1 MKNLIK
7 QTMLVSIGGLLATQL
22 SAAVQPNTTAN
33 GVVYLTIDRAAWAT
47 VAPSADYFDIH
58 GNDLGTNSASADVNG
73 KRWMFTDR
81 FEGTNWVAASYP
93 SSYLTPLPDYPLVQ
107 PNGGFVLPVNTYT
120 SNSFAANHEITS
132 YNSTS
137 NTNGYIGL
145 GGSFRATSDF
155 NEPGSSVWWE
165 HLALAQDPAD
175 GIWKLYATSGP
186 GQGSLF
192 ELRNVTAETIN
203 GNLHLSGDYVFGNT
217 DWLQFFQDYNGHL
230 DTNMILG
237 HIELIPAGAA
247 KVFAGKAVI
256 NYNQTAW
263 EALAAGLAAF
273 YGTNPPVLTLS
284 GFFNQAQANML
295 NQSQLLTN
303 VESGYS
309 YSNQVYALNDATVT
323 NLSSRYTQPTTFVYP
338 VGSITNHTGK
348 IGLGGVARFG
358 VFGGSVGNLLFGDY
372 TLQYDSSRIALGGSG
387 WYLLAN
393 INPAAP
399 AFDLLNVSV
408 VDATNS
414 FTISGDLGVSFEV
427 ANFLFHTSGDTLAN
441 VGTFNFTGYTVPPT
455 TPTNVQL
462 VISSGTA
469 TMTLDEGKADSIGW
483 VDAYFSDAKTRG
495 QILSDPALG
504 DAPFMRLSGTPGTLG
519 TSSASGTNGVAGRVQ
534 VIDTIRPFAQIPTPP
549 LPDTYPGAP
558 GASRSRQIT
567 TLRFN
572 ATNILGSWT
581 PSTDSYGF
589 YVNNTAASEQ
599 IAFTCMQRW
608 GGPFTGVLVYG
619 DFALRYVPSRAG
631 TVIGGETLSG
641 LVLTANIDFL
651 NSSWADLAN
660 ASISLNGDTL
670 NISGD
675 LLISGALNVL
685 DPSAVVGTKF
695 GTFNLV
701 ATVVPA
707 PVTAP
712 VIQKLKIASGKT
724 IITAT
729 NGLPVASYN
738 VLSTTNL
745 ALPVSSW
752 DVVTNGYFSV
762 VGKSSNSIPVN
773 AAEPARYYRLQQ
785 Q

>member
-7 QTMLVSIGGLLATQL
+7 KTMLVSIGGLLATQL
-22 SAAVQPNTTAN
+22 SAAVLPNTGAN
-33 GVVYLTIDRAAWAT
+33 GVVYLTYDRAAWAMVT
-47 VAPSADYFDIH
+47 TNEDYYDIH
-58 GNDLGTNSASADVNG
+58 GNYLGTNGPTADVAG
-73 KRWMFTDR
+73 QRWMFPDR
-81 FEGTNWVAASYP
+81 IEGTNWVSAPYP
-93 SSYLTPLPDYPLVQ
+93 SAYLTPLPDYPLVQ
-107 PNGGFVLPVNTYT
+107 PAGGFVLPVNSYGT
-120 SNSFAANHEITS
+120 NQFAANHKKTD
-132 YNSTS
+132 YDSTT
-137 NTNGYIGL
+137 NANGYIGL
-145 GGSFRATSDF
+145 GGSLRATSDF
-155 NEPGSSVWWE
+155 NEPGASVWWE
-165 HLALAQDPAD
+165 HLALKQDSAD

-186 GQGSLF
+186 GQGSVFFLT
-192 ELRNVTAETIN
+192 NVVTETLN
-203 GNLHLSGDYVFGNT
+203 GNLHLSADYIFGDS
-217 DWLQFFQDYNGHL
+217 DWYEFFQSATIATL
-230 DTNMILG
+230 DQNKILG
-237 HIELIPAGAA
+237 HVELIPAGAA

-263 EALAAGLAAF
+263 ESLASGF
-273 YGTNPPVLTLS
+273 GPTPVLTLS
-284 GFFNQAQANML
+284 GFFNQAQANLL

-303 VESGYS
+303 VEGGYS
-309 YSNQVYALNDATVT
+309 YSNQVYAMNGATVT
-323 NLSSRYTQPTTFVYP
+323 NLPSRYTQPTTFVYP
-338 VGSITNHTGK
+338 VGSLTNHTGK
-348 IGLGGVARFG
+348 IGLGGVARFA

-372 TLQYDSSRIALGGSG
+372 TLQYDASRIALGGSG

-414 FTISGDLGVSFEV
+414 FIIAGDLVVSFEV
-427 ANFLFHTSGDTLAN
+427 ANFLFHTAGDTLAN
-441 VGTFNFTGYTVPPT
+441 VGTFNFTGCTVPPT

-462 VISSGTA
+462 VVSSGTA
-469 TMTLDEGKADSIGW
+469 TMTLDEGKADSIAW
-483 VDAYFSDAKTRG
+483 LDAYFSDAKTRG

-504 DAPFMRLSGTPGTLG
+504 DAPSLRLSGTPGTLG

-558 GASRSRQIT
+558 GASRTRQIT
-567 TLRFN
+567 TLRFS
-572 ATNILGSWT
+572 ATNILGSWS
-581 PSTDSYGF
+581 PSTDSYGIF
-589 YVNNTAASEQ
+589 VNNTVASEQ

-631 TVIGGETLSG
+631 TVAAGGTRSG

-660 ASISLNGDTL
+660 ASISLDGDTL
-670 NISGD
+670 KISGD

-685 DPSAVVGTKF
+685 DSSAVVGTKF
-695 GTFNLV
+695 GTFNLA

-712 VIQKLKIASGKT
+712 VIQKITVANGET
-724 IITAT
+724 ILSAT
-729 NGLPVASYN
+729 NGLPVSSYN

-745 ALPVSSW
+745 ALPISSW
-752 DVVTNGYFSV
+752 DVLTNGFFSV
-762 VGKSSNSIPVN
+762 DGKASNSIPVN
-773 AAEPARYYRLQQ
+773 AAEPARFFRLQQ
-785 Q
+785 P

>member
-1 MKNLIK
+1 MKK
-7 QTMLVSIGGLLATQL
+7 FFAAATIATFAGISSFQV
-22 SAAVQPNTTAN
+22 SAAVLPNTTAN
-33 GVVYLTIDRAAWAT
+33 GVVYLTYDRAAWAT
-47 VAPSADYFDIH
+47 LAPSAEYTDIH
-58 GNDLGTNSASADVNG
+58 SNPLGITNSTADVDG
-73 KRWMFTDR
+73 RRWMFPDR
-81 FEGTNWVAASYP
+81 LEGTNWVSAPYP
-93 SSYLTPLPDYPLVQ
+93 SAYLTPIPDYPLAQ
-107 PNGGFVLPVNTYT
+107 PSGGFVLPVNSYG
-120 SNSFAANHEITS
+120 SNSFAANHQITS

-145 GGSFRATSDF
+145 GGSFRSTSDF
-155 NEPGSSVWWE
+155 NEPGASVWWE

-192 ELRNVTAETIN
+192 ELRNVTTETIN

-217 DWLQFFQDYNGHL
+217 GWLQFFQDYNGHL
-230 DTNMILG
+230 DTNTILG
-237 HIELIPAGAA
+237 HVELVPAGAA
-247 KVFAGKAVI
+247 RVFAGKAVI
-256 NYNQTAW
+256 NFHPAAW
-263 EALAAGLAAF
+263 QSLASG
-273 YGTNPPVLTLS
+273 YGPAPVLTLS
-284 GFFNQAQANML
+284 GFFNQAQANAL
-295 NQSQLLTN
+295 SQSQLLTN
-303 VESGYS
+303 VEGGYS
-309 YSNQVYALNDATVT
+309 YSNQVYAMNGATVS
-323 NLSSRYTQPTTFVYP
+323 NLPSRYTQPTTFVYP
-338 VGSITNHTGK
+338 VGSLTNHTGR
-348 IGLGGVARFG
+348 IGLGGVARFS
-358 VFGGSVGNLLFGDY
+358 VFGGLGGNLLFGDY

-387 WYLLAN
+387 WYLRGN
-393 INPAAP
+393 IAPAAA
-399 AFDLLNVSV
+399 AFDLLNVNV
-408 VDATNS
+408 METTNA
-414 FTISGDLGVSFEV
+414 FTISGDLGVSPEV
-427 ANFLFHTSGDTLAN
+427 ANILFSTPGDTLAN
-441 VGTFNFTGYTVPPT
+441 VGAFNFTGCTVPPT
-455 TPTNVQL
+455 TPANVQL

-469 TMTLDEGKADSIGW
+469 TMTLDEGKADSIAW
-483 VDAYFSDAKTRG
+483 VDAYFSDARTRG

-504 DAPFMRLSGTPGTLG
+504 DAPFVRLSGTPGTIG
-519 TSSASGTNGVAGRVQ
+519 ASGASGTNGMAGRVQ
-534 VIDTIRPFAQIPTPP
+534 VIDAIRPFAQIPTPP

-581 PSTDSYGF
+581 PSTDSFGTF
-589 YVNNTAASEQ
+589 VNNTAASEQ

-631 TVIGGETLSG
+631 TVIAGETLSG

-660 ASISLNGDTL
+660 ASISLDGDTL

-695 GTFNLV
+695 GTFNLA

-712 VIQKLKIASGKT
+712 VIQKLTVAGGKT
-724 IITAT
+724 VILAT
-729 NGLPVASYN
+729 NGLPVSSYN
-738 VLSTTNL
+738 VLSTTNF

-752 DVVTNGYFSV
+752 DVLTNGYFSAD
-762 VGKSSNSIPVN
+762 GKSSSSIPVN
-773 AAEPARYYRLQQ
+773 AAEPARYFRLQQ
-785 Q
+785 P